1 MNFHEIWEVTQ
12 NDQILTKVWDVK
24 INIVHMDIIN
34 TTFIWNPAM
43 SRENKLFFHDG
54 VILWKERLFMPY
66 CLHHSSLK
74 LAHKVHIN
82 TVKCKRIQ
90 RSKVR
95 WSHIILEL
103 IFYFEMLLVLNHNG
117 SSATGSSDV
126 NFECQDHC
134 GYQWLKIYVILFQ
147 LDKLYKF

>member
-1 MNFHEIWEVTQ
+1 MKPCYVSRK
-12 NDQILTKVWDVK
+12 QI
-24 INIVHMDIIN
+24 I
-34 TTFIWNPAM
+34 
-43 SRENKLFFHDG
+43 FHDG
-54 VILWKERLFMPY
+54 IILRKERLFTPY

-103 IFYFEMLLVLNHNG
+103 IFYFEMLLVLNHHG

-126 NFECQDHC
+126 NFECQDHS
-134 GYQWLKIYVILFQ
+134 GYQ
-147 LDKLYKF
+147 